1 MSKRNA
7 KFQVRPVPDKSSL
20 AVLAFLALLLSAN
33 AGSFAEE
40 PVPWHVKEA
49 DVRIPVTVD
58 VDEAVLRMPP
68 QVYLADLKPR
78 EAKALSFDP
87 KTKAAVR
94 RDIRPADE
102 KAKMI
107 AKIKEQ
113 CKKTGQKFNPAFY
126 KPNVRAK
133 GSATF
138 SLRPEYKWFSFGRP
152 WGNRDH
158 VHVFVDGEQIGARAV
173 GREAPYILAL
183 PPGAKTL
190 RIEAD
195 TSQLSQAGFITR
207 HPAAARA
214 TFCLPGRDPT
224 ALIPLVYD
232 LSGKQV
238 GCRILWAH
246 PEEPM
251 SIVFD
256 ATRGEKQ
263 YLVYLVDRAKKPSR
277 LDWAPEAGL
286 ILETRYMDRYD
297 PQVETLEGFL
307 KLWDGTDFIAGKSVP
322 YIARRHNRVQ
332 SIHHGF
338 LPFRSMAGNT
348 PNYRE
353 TPQGAPLALS
363 RYTGFFYIPQTQEYD
378 FYFMAWPGG
387 YLLIDNEVVAELPYE
402 EARKRYQ
409 GVRQWGKGT
418 TQKRFSLKLERGL
431 RRLDFLQY
439 GSAGRFYASL
449 AWGMPGSA
457 HVFGTRYRVWEPL
470 AEATAGPVARRSDAL
485 SASFHWRYA
494 GQWLGEAPTDD
505 VVLYAFN
512 GKLFPERDDAVF
524 RWRFDD
530 GHTAEGKEVQHHFFA
545 PGTRTVE
552 LDVLDEPGGKVIARA
567 AGTVHV
573 HVNWSHPAA
582 GDPAELANPIAQR
595 EEEFTSVTPI
605 EEVVSLYAWSLQN
618 NWWERRSALGAALAG
633 RIDELVAGLPYTRLL
648 ELGRSLAEP
657 AEARHDAVE
666 RLLRMVMDRAPE
678 GGDEWK
684 SAATVLADIFV
695 SVRGEP
701 EKGLELLDKV
711 QKARPIVDLTS
722 TWRTAQAKQ
731 WYPSAPDS
739 GQLAGETEDLD
750 WSEPSYLSFDAAA
763 EGGRGTW
770 VMNDFQLP
778 ASRQGTELVFDLRN
792 AADGG
797 MLWFNGR
804 RITGPLRGGELVI
817 PAGLQ
822 RYDAENR
829 FLALFQPIAPPD
841 FFAGRPKLNFSHTAA
856 ARRNRIT
863 VPMALHTS
871 ASLDQ
876 KGANYAYY
884 EGEWPIRLEQQ
895 EGFPDL
901 DAMEPIREGTLTN
914 LTIAPATHEW
924 ASPPPFHVT
933 TFDLSARRRDSL
945 FAMKFTGY
953 VKVSAGVHQ
962 FTLTCGGGGSSRLLI
977 NSKLV
982 INNESPFPERPARG
996 DVYLAEGIHSVTAI
1010 YLQRAGELWMKL
1022 TTPDTSVSA
1031 AEVLVNQQRIEAD
1044 ALLVMGKEEKAKEI
1058 LLNLKPA
1065 AWPLAEQK
1073 EWQLAGD
1080 LRRIRRWAKASP
1092 VDLDYALDRLDQWL
1106 RDYPMLRTVPAFMIA
1121 KIEALAEAGDYDRAF
1136 TLAKQ
1141 MRGMDMNQSQREEL
1155 MLVQV
1160 EAMVKAGEMDAA
1172 GEVYEQLKET
1182 APYSTATVGAREAIK
1197 EAVLGK

>member
-1 MSKRNA
+1 M
-7 KFQVRPVPDKSSL
+7 RPKISSFATL
-20 AVLAFLALLLSAN
+20 IFLSLLLN
-33 AGSFAEE
+33 AGSGFAADE
-40 PVPWHVKEA
+40 PAPWHVKEA
-49 DVRIPVTVD
+49 DVRIPVAVD
-58 VDEAVLRMPP
+58 VDEVLLRMPP
-68 QVYLADLKPR
+68 QVYLADLKPS
-78 EAKALSFDP
+78 ETKGLSFDP
-87 KTKAAVR
+87 KTKHAVR
-94 RDIRPADE
+94 RDIRPAEE
-102 KAKMI
+102 KARMI
-107 AKIKEQ
+107 ASIKEK
-113 CKKTGQKFNPAFY
+113 CKKTGQEYDPAFY
-126 KPNVRAK
+126 EPNERVK

-138 SLRPEYKWFSFGRP
+138 DLRPEYKWFSYGRP

-158 VHVFVDGEQIGARAV
+158 AQVFVDGEQIGARTV
-173 GREAPYILAL
+173 GREAPYVLAL
-183 PPGAKTL
+183 PPDAKTL

-195 TSQLSQAGFITR
+195 TSQLNQAGFITR

-256 ATRGEKQ
+256 TTGGEKR
-263 YLVYLVDRAKKPSR
+263 YLVYLVDHAKKPSR

-286 ILETRYMDRYD
+286 ILETRYMDGYD

-307 KLWDGTDFIAGKSVP
+307 NLWDGTDFIAGKSVP

-402 EARKRYQ
+402 EARKRYE

-449 AWGMPGSA
+449 AWGMPGAA
-457 HVFGTRYRVWEPL
+457 HVFGTRYLVWEPL
-470 AEATAGPVARRSDAL
+470 AEATAGTVAHRSDAL
-485 SASFHWRYA
+485 SASFNWRYA
-494 GQWLGEAPTDD
+494 GQWLGQAPTDD
-505 VVLYAFN
+505 VVLYSFN
-512 GKLFPERDDAVF
+512 GTLFPERDDAVF

-545 PGTRTVE
+545 PGTRKVE
-552 LDVLDEPGGKVIARA
+552 LEVLDEPGGKVIARA
-567 AGTVHV
+567 AGRVHV

-582 GDPAELANPIAQR
+582 GDPAELASPIAER
-595 EEEFTSVTPI
+595 GEEFTSVAPI
-605 EEVVSLYAWSLQN
+605 EEVVSLYVWSLQN

-633 RIDELVAGLPYTRLL
+633 RIDDVLAALPYTRLL
-648 ELGRSLAEP
+648 ELARSLAEP
-657 AEARHDAVE
+657 AEAQHDAVE
-666 RLLRMVMDRAPE
+666 RLLRAVMDRAPE

-684 SAATVLADIFV
+684 SAATALADILV
-695 SVRGEP
+695 SVRGDP
-701 EKGLELLDKV
+701 EKGLELLDQV
-711 QKARPIVDLTS
+711 EKARKSSPTFDVAGGWRAATAKRWYAAIPDTGAVGAETKDL
-722 TWRTAQAKQ
+722 Q
-731 WYPSAPDS
+731 
-739 GQLAGETEDLD
+739 
-750 WSEPSYLSFDAAA
+750 WSEGFSFPVVTTG
-763 EGGRGTW
+763 EGKGTW
-770 VMNDFQLP
+770 VANELNIP
-778 ASRQGTELVFDLRN
+778 ASRQGKELVLDLRN
-792 AADGG
+792 AADGI
-797 MLWFNGR
+797 LWFNGR
-804 RITGPLRGGELVI
+804 RITEPLRGGKLVI
-817 PAGLQ
+817 PAGMQ
-822 RYDAENR
+822 RYGAEND
-829 FLALFQPIAPPD
+829 FLALFQPIAPPG
-841 FFAGRPKLNFSHTAA
+841 FFDGPPRLEFSGPATAPRA
-856 ARRNRIT
+856 SIE
-863 VPMALHTS
+863 VPIELYTS
-871 ASLDQ
+871 ASREQ
-876 KGANYAYY
+876 KGVKYAYY
-884 EGEWPIRLEQQ
+884 EGEWPIRLEEQK
-895 EGFPDL
+895 GFPDF
-901 DAMEPIREGTLTN
+901 DAMEPIKEGTLTN
-914 LTIAPATHEW
+914 LPYEPVKHEW
-924 ASPPPFHVT
+924 GPEYPDPGLNT
-933 TFDLSARRRDSL
+933 TAFDSSLRMRDRL
-945 FAMKFTGY
+945 FAMKYTGY
-953 VKVSAGVHQ
+953 VQVSAGVYG
-962 FTLTCGGGGSSRLLI
+962 FNLTCGHGGSSRLFI
-977 NSKLV
+977 DSKLV
-982 INNESPFPERPARG
+982 INNESPFPGRPHKSA
-996 DVYLAEGIHSVTAI
+996 VYLAEGVHLVTVI
-1010 YLQRAGELWMKL
+1010 YLHRAGWEEDGARL
-1022 TTPDTSVSA
+1022 TMPNTHVLA
-1031 AEVLVNQQRIEAD
+1031 AEMLVNQQRIEAD
-1044 ALLVMGKEEKAKEI
+1044 ALLVMGEEAKAKEI
-1058 LLNLKPA
+1058 LLNLTPD

-1121 KIEALAEAGDYDRAF
+1121 RIEALAEAGDYDRAF

-1172 GEVYEQLKET
+1172 GEVYEQLKEI

-1197 EAVLGK
+1197 EAVLGN